1 VIGREHALKG
11 ALQLIGVRWAGRA
24 EGVSN
29 QEIAGWAFLSVKTV
43 EATLMRVYRT
53 PGAHSRS
60 GLAHALAAAPPD
72 STQA

>member
-11 ALQLIGVRWAGRA
+11 ALQLVGVRWAGRA

-29 QEIAGWAFLSVKTV
+29 QEIAECAFLSVKTV
-43 EATLMRVYRT
+43 EAT
-53 PGAHSRS
+53 PHSRS

-72 STQA
+72 ATQA